1 MKNSL
6 ELSSKGIKNT
16 QYLIRKTTKPFDFNL
31 LLLYQHNCLEHYIM
45 TNLER
50 TKAVWMADNY
60 ECSITGKFSIEEAE
74 KMIDSIYER

>member
-1 MKNSL
+1 
-6 ELSSKGIKNT
+6 
-16 QYLIRKTTKPFDFNL
+16 
-31 LLLYQHNCLEHYIM
+31 M